1 MQAIFHVSGDRGR
14 LGEEMSHPLEANALF
29 QPDTV
34 LPLQYFER
42 MRRNASPEGE
52 KKLLLAVLADAVGCF
67 QKYSLAYDKKG
78 RARFEDAEHWIMDES
93 DDGVFSFNAV
103 CELLEI
109 DPDYLRRGL
118 LKWKEKQESSQCLP
132 VKVKGRQKTIP
143 ARRRA
148 MNGTRERG
156 VKSHGKVSGLRH

>member
-1 MQAIFHVSGDRGR
+1 MIFHVSRDRGR
-14 LGEEMSHPLEANALF
+14 LGEEMSHPLEADTLF
-29 QPDTV
+29 QPDTI

-42 MRRNASPEGE
+42 MRRNAFLQGE
-52 KKLLLAVLADAVGCF
+52 KKLLLAVLEDAVGCF
-67 QKYSLAYDKKG
+67 QKYSFAHDKKG
-78 RARFEDAEHWIMDES
+78 RARFEDAEHWIMEES

-118 LKWKEKQESSQCLP
+118 LKWKEKQRSSRYLS
-132 VKVKGRQKTIP
+132 VTVKGRQKTIP

-156 VKSHGKVSGLRH
+156 

>member
-1 MQAIFHVSGDRGR
+1 MIFHVLRDRGR
-14 LGEEMSHPLEANALF
+14 LGEEMSHPLEADTLF
-29 QPDTV
+29 QPDTI

-42 MRRNASPEGE
+42 MRRNAFLQGE
-52 KKLLLAVLADAVGCF
+52 KKLLLAVLEDAVGCF
-67 QKYSLAYDKKG
+67 QKYSFAHDKKG
-78 RARFEDAEHWIMDES
+78 RARFKDAELWIMEES

-118 LKWKEKQESSQCLP
+118 LKWKEKQRSSRYLS
-132 VKVKGRQKTIP
+132 VTVKGRQKTIP

-156 VKSHGKVSGLRH
+156 